1 MRRELGRSADVR
13 DRVGQLVRPVLN
25 DAAGADLGGGTDH
38 VGWDEDHD
46 EVGRR
51 VAEGVKRRLRVSR
64 GLLTLQL
71 TLEKIEGRSVI
82 R

>member
-25 DAAGADLGGGTDH
+25 DAACADLGGGADH

-51 VAEGVKRRLRVSR
+51 AAEGVKRRLRVSR
-64 GLLTLQL
+64 PTYPTLTLK
-71 TLEKIEGRSVI
+71 KIEGRSVI